1 MPSITVFMPVYNALP
16 YLKDA
21 VESIRRQTLAD
32 WRFLI
37 VDDGSTDGSVE
48 YLRGLTDPRIT
59 LIEQPHQGP
68 AAASNRALALC
79 ETEFFARMDADDLSD
94 PRRLEEQLAFLVE
107 HPEVGLLGTQIL
119 PLGSRRTGRPSS
131 LATEHETIFDD
142 LLHGRHAMCN
152 PTIMCRTALLR
163 EVGGYSADG
172 ALEDWAMFLAMGR
185 KARLANLDRRQHQR
199 PAHAGT
205 AREDRVR
212 RRPGAA

>member
-68 AAASNRALALC
+68 AAASNR
-79 ETEFFARMDADDLSD
+79 
-94 PRRLEEQLAFLVE
+94 
-107 HPEVGLLGTQIL
+107 
-119 PLGSRRTGRPSS
+119 SS
-131 LATEHETIFDD
+131 VRSGASS
-142 LLHGRHAMCN
+142 
-152 PTIMCRTALLR
+152 RTAAIVSR
-163 EVGGYSADG
+163 SSSA
-172 ALEDWAMFLAMGR
+172 L
-185 KARLANLDRRQHQR
+185 
-199 PAHAGT
+199 P
-205 AREDRVR
+205 
-212 RRPGAA
+212 